1 MHPSPAQLGDT
12 HGRLGCAVQK
22 NIDDGILC
30 VLGKNL
36 LNLVAGVFLHVFG
49 SDGHAQGT
57 IGRLIQLCNHI
68 APSPAIS
75 IWCGA
80 EVDCAQAWPKPSTAG
95 YQHLFK
101 AGTGTCCPKEH
112 TEFSTGSNI
121 DTYIDPATP
130 KFNVVLGSAE
140 HHEQK

>member
-1 MHPSPAQLGDT
+1 MQGWD
-12 HGRLGCAVQK
+12 
-22 NIDDGILC
+22 
-30 VLGKNL
+30 VLFKRTLMMACFVLEKNL
-36 LNLVAGVFLHVFG
+36 YNLVAGVCLHVFG
-49 SDGHAQGT
+49 SDGCFQGT

-68 APSPAIS
+68 EPSPAIS
-75 IWCGA
+75 IWCGT
-80 EVDCAQAWPKPSTAG
+80 EVDCAQAWPRPGAAG
-95 YQHLFK
+95 YHLCICK

-112 TEFSTGSNI
+112 AEFSTGSNI